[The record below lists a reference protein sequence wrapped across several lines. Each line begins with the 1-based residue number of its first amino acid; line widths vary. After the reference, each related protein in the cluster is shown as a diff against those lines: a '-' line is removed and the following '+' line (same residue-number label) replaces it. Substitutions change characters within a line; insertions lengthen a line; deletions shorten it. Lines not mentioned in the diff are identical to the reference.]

1 MSKRIARTARPWVRL
16 APLVALAAAASAA
29 PAAHGANDRF
39 ETAEARARALP
50 VLDASGTRQLPFAGY
65 SIREPGLAQW
75 LVVDFYLMFREVSD
89 GEGRRRESY
98 WVARRLDGSDAQKS
112 RTSPQTR
119 WASSDGCAELDATV
133 RSIGDAVQDQIE
145 VAVPGDGDPSE
156 STEPTTRY
164 GLWSDGGR
172 FRGTRYA
179 ASLQVNAV
187 AGSPLAVWIDGRSS
201 ALAACWL
208 DTAPPTVTVAAP

>member
-1 MSKRIARTARPWVRL
+1 MSEGIARTARPWVRL
-16 APLVALAAAASAA
+16 APLVALATAASAA
-29 PAAHGANDRF
+29 PVAHVASERF
-39 ETAEARARALP
+39 EAAEARARALP
-50 VLDASGTRQLPFAGY
+50 VLDASGTRQLPFGGY
-65 SIREPGLAQW
+65 SIREPGRAPW
-75 LVVDFYLMFREVSD
+75 IVVDFYLMFREVSD

-98 WVARRLDGSDAQKS
+98 WVARRLDGSDAPKAPA
-112 RTSPQTR
+112 PQTR
-119 WASSDGCAELDATV
+119 WASSDGCGELDATV

-156 STEPTTRY
+156 SAEPTTRY
-164 GLWSDGGR
+164 GLWTDGGR

-179 ASLQVNAV
+179 ASLQVSAV

-208 DTAPPTVTVAAP
+208 DTAPPAVTVAAP